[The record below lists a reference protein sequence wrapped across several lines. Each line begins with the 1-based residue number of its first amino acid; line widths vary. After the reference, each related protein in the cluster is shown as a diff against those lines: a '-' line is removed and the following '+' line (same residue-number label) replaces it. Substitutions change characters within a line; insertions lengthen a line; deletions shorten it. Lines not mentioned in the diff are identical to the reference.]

1 MADITLRLHACVI
14 EQEGVATDDEGDYF
28 DGAVDFDLVLDGT
41 VHRGLIARV
50 KQAAGSSFAEPLE
63 VQWPDRFVG
72 RLPYQGFRE
81 CVDRYVRHQVARQV
95 LSGYRASSGAIRTS
109 HLRLPGEATCTVG
122 LGTDPR

>member
-1 MADITLRLHACVI
+1 MAEISLRLHACVI

-28 DGAVDFDLVLDGT
+28 DGAVDFDLVHNGE
-41 VHRGLIARV
+41 VHRGLTARV
-50 KQAAGSSFAEPLE
+50 KQAAGSRLADPLE

-72 RLPYQGFRE
+72 RLPYQGYRE
-81 CVDRYVRHQVARQV
+81 CVERYVRQQVARRV
-95 LSGYRASSGAIRTS
+95 MHGHRALDGAIRVA